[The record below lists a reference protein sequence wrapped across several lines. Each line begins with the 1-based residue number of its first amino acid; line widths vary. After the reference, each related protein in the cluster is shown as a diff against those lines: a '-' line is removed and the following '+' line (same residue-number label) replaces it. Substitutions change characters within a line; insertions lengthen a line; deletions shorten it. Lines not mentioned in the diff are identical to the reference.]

1 MSDDADAGICVM
13 AVAPDGEARTGRSVD
28 VIAMAAIS
36 MVNISLLIGGCV
48 YLLHCCRDVALSDIF
63 LTRFPII
70 NVFPFEQFGHR
81 MFNDCMLK
89 L

>member
-36 MVNISLLIGGCV
+36 MVNISLLIGAVC
-48 YLLHCCRDVALSDIF
+48 LFVAL
-63 LTRFPII
+63 L
-70 NVFPFEQFGHR
+70 
-81 MFNDCMLK
+81 
-89 L
+89 